1 LKGVGD
7 DRFQKEPA
15 MPPTSL
21 LNKLAQI
28 LREETIRIEPATV
41 AGMSKFI
48 GEPGGFMRPPGFL

>member
-1 LKGVGD
+1 
-7 DRFQKEPA
+7 

-28 LREETIRIEPATV
+28 LREETIRIEPAPV